1 MNRLLPI
8 LLTAFVTGL
17 VLNHHLPFKG
27 GINFAL
33 GAVSALVAILFYSSY
48 LAPDKRPGKASAA
61 GRTSSSGLL
70 LSWLLFVCLGYLH
83 AGAFS
88 PEQNTPRDLL
98 SLADGRS
105 VRLAGVLEKMPV
117 FLPDR
122 TELLIRA
129 EQYLGREEIRSVT
142 GRILVRLKD
151 RPPARLACGDRVLW
165 MGSLRP
171 VINFKNPG
179 GFDFEKHMALKDVY
193 VTGWVSDPHL
203 LTVIGKSGPFEDTP
217 WRAFSGLIEGARLH
231 IQSFLDNHA
240 TPLAASLY
248 KALLIGERGGIPKP
262 VQEAFTRAGVTHIL
276 AISGLH
282 MGMVAGVTYA
292 LGMWLIKLF
301 PYLLLRFPA
310 FKIAALFSIPIVLF
324 YGAMAGLSP
333 PSTRAMVMVSV
344 FLAAV
349 LLGRQWDIYNNLAI
363 AMWAILL
370 FSPAALYAPSFQLS
384 FIAVFSIVFFYPRR
398 QDWLDRK
405 RENPLARLRPR
416 PSPFVD
422 KLWGLFLISAI
433 ATLGTAPIV
442 VYHFH
447 RLSIVGLLSNV
458 IVVPLVG
465 MLALPL
471 GLVSVALSPL
481 SLKLADIFL
490 QAGSLSLTAM
500 VKVID
505 FFAACPFS
513 SLWVTPPC
521 LFEIL
526 LFYAGVLF
534 ITMASRRKAFRWCG
548 LTCLSIILVVKMV
561 GAYQQ
566 NHSDMLRTTFLDVGQ
581 GNAALVQFPGG
592 KNMIID
598 GGGTLSGQ
606 FDIGER
612 VIAPFL
618 RTKGV
623 WTIDYLVL
631 THPHPDHIGG
641 LIFLLDNFKV
651 KEVWAN
657 GDRVETE
664 AFVRW
669 QQAVSHKGIPH
680 REFKMDSHYPFNING
695 VMVDVYGPPRHICDP
710 SGDMATTGGQDVLL
724 NRRSLVLRISYGRRH
739 LLFPGDIDACR
750 ENELSQEGYA
760 LKSDVLLAPHHGS
773 NTSNTPEFI
782 RAVAPDAVV
791 FSVGQFNR
799 FSFPHPDV
807 VGRYMDRSCSIYRTD
822 RDGAITCLTDG
833 HNLQIEPFSR

>member
-1 MNRLLPI
+1 LNRPLPI
-8 LLTAFVTGL
+8 LLTAFVIGL
-17 VLNHHLPFKG
+17 VLTHHLPFRG
-27 GINFAL
+27 GMNFAL
-33 GAVSALVAILFYSSY
+33 GAVSALLAVLFY
-48 LAPDKRPGKASAA
+48 LNHLNPDKRLKKGC
-61 GRTSSSGLL
+61 LL
-70 LSWLLFVCLGYLH
+70 LSWLIFVCLGYLY

-151 RPPARLACGDRVLW
+151 RPLARLSCGDRLLW

-203 LTVIGKSGPFEDTP
+203 LTVIGRSGPSL
-217 WRAFSGLIEGARLH
+217 SGLIEGARLH
-231 IQSFLDNHA
+231 IQNFLDNHA

-248 KALLIGERGGIPKP
+248 KALLIGESGSIPGP
-262 VQEAFTRAGVTHIL
+262 VQEAFTRSGVTHIL
-276 AISGLH
+276 SISGLH
-282 MGMVAGVTYA
+282 MGMVAWGAYA
-292 LGMWLIKLF
+292 LGLWLIKRSS
-301 PYLLLRFPA
+301 YLLLRFSA

-324 YGAMAGLSP
+324 YGAMAGMSH
-333 PSTRAMVMVSV
+333 PSTRAMIMVSV

-349 LLGRQWDIYNNLAI
+349 LLSRQWDIYNNLAM

-370 FSPAALYAPSFQLS
+370 FSPAALYVPSFQLS
-384 FIAVFSIVFFYPRR
+384 FMAAFSIIFFYPRW
-398 QDWLDRK
+398 QDWFGRK
-405 RENPLARLRPR
+405 REAPLARLRPR

-442 VYHFH
+442 AYHFH

-458 IVVPLVG
+458 IVVPLVD
-465 MLALPL
+465 MLVLPL

-490 QAGSLSLTAM
+490 QAGSLILVAM
-500 VKVID
+500 VKIID
-505 FFAACPFS
+505 FFAAWPFS
-513 SLWVTPPC
+513 SLWVAPPC

-566 NHSDMLRTTFLDVGQ
+566 NHSDMLKTTFLDVGQ

-641 LIFLLDNFKV
+641 LIFLLDTFKV

-657 GDRVETE
+657 GDRLETE

-669 QQAVSHKGIPH
+669 QQAISHKGIPH
-680 REFKMDSHYPFNING
+680 RKFKMDSRYTFNING
-695 VMVDVYGPPRHICDP
+695 VMVDVYGP
-710 SGDMATTGGQDVLL
+710 SGDMAATGGQDLLL

-750 ENELSQEGYA
+750 ENELLQRGYVV
-760 LKSDVLLAPHHGS
+760 KSDVLLAPHHGS
-773 NTSNTPEFI
+773 NTSNTPDFI
-782 RAVAPDAVV
+782 QAVAPEAVV
-791 FSVGQFNR
+791 FSIGQFNH

-807 VGRYMDRSCSIYRTD
+807 VGRYMNTERSIYRTD

-833 HNLQIEPFSR
+833 HKLRIERFSD

>member
-1 MNRLLPI
+1 MNRPLPI
-8 LLTAFVTGL
+8 LLTAFVIGL
-17 VLNHHLPFKG
+17 VLNHHLPFRG
-27 GINFAL
+27 GMNFAL
-33 GAVSALVAILFYSSY
+33 GAVSALLAVLFYLSY
-48 LAPDKRPGKASAA
+48 LAPDKRPEKG
-61 GRTSSSGLL
+61 GLL
-70 LSWLLFVCLGYLH
+70 LSWLLFVCLGYLY

-88 PEQNTPRDLL
+88 PGQNKPRDLL

-105 VRLAGVLEKMPV
+105 VRLDGVLEKMPV

-122 TELLIRA
+122 TELLVRA
-129 EQYLGREEIRSVT
+129 EQYLAREEIRSVS

-151 RPPARLACGDRVLW
+151 RPRARLSCGDRLLW

-171 VINFKNPG
+171 VTNFKNPG
-179 GFDFEKHMALKDVY
+179 GFDFENCMALKDVY
-193 VTGWVSDPHL
+193 VTGWVSDPRL
-203 LTVIGKSGPFEDTP
+203 LTVIGRSGPSL
-217 WRAFSGLIEGARLH
+217 SGLIEDSRLH
-231 IQSFLDNHA
+231 IQNFLDNHA

-248 KALLIGERGGIPKP
+248 KALLIGERGGIPGP

-282 MGMVAGVTYA
+282 MGMVAWVAYA
-292 LGMWLIKLF
+292 LGMWLIKRS
-301 PYLLLRFPA
+301 PYLLLKFSA

-324 YGAMAGLSP
+324 YGAMAGMSP
-333 PSTRAMVMVSV
+333 PSIRAMIMVSV

-349 LLGRQWDIYNNLAI
+349 LLSRQWDIYNNLAI

-370 FSPAALYAPSFQLS
+370 FSPAALHAPSFQLS
-384 FIAVFSIVFFYPRR
+384 FIAVFSIVFFYPRW
-398 QDWLDRK
+398 QDWLGRK
-405 RENPLARLRPR
+405 REDPLTRLRPR
-416 PSPFVD
+416 PFPVVD

-433 ATLGTAPIV
+433 ATMGTAPIV
-442 VYHFH
+442 AYHFH

-465 MLALPL
+465 MLVLPL
-471 GLVSVALSPL
+471 GLISVALSPI
-481 SLKLADIFL
+481 SLKLADMFL
-490 QAGSLSLTAM
+490 QAGSLILTAM

-505 FFAACPFS
+505 FFAAWPFS
-513 SLWVTPPC
+513 SLWVAPPY

-526 LFYAGVLF
+526 LFYAGVLL
-534 ITMASRRKAFRWCG
+534 ITMVSRRKAFRWCG

-561 GAYQQ
+561 DAYQQ
-566 NHSDMLRTTFLDVGQ
+566 NHSGMLKTTFLDVGQ

-618 RTKGV
+618 RAKRV
-623 WTIDYLVL
+623 QTIDYMVL

-651 KEVWAN
+651 KEVWTN

-664 AFVRW
+664 AFARW

-680 REFKMDSHYPFNING
+680 REFNAGSRCAFNING
-695 VMVDVYGPPRHICDP
+695 VMVDVYGP
-710 SGDMATTGGQDVLL
+710 SGAMAATAAQDALL

-739 LLFPGDIDACR
+739 LLFPGDIDAFR
-750 ENELSQEGYA
+750 ESELLQRGYVV
-760 LKSDVLLAPHHGS
+760 KSDVLLTPHHGS
-773 NTSNTPEFI
+773 NTSNTPDFI
-782 RAVAPDAVV
+782 QAVAPDAVV

-799 FSFPHPDV
+799 FSFPHPAV
-807 VGRYMDRSCSIYRTD
+807 VGRYMKTGRSIYRTD

-833 HNLQIEPFSR
+833 HNLQIERFSR

>member
-1 MNRLLPI
+1 M
-8 LLTAFVTGL
+8 
-17 VLNHHLPFKG
+17 
-27 GINFAL
+27 NFAL
-33 GAVSALVAILFYSSY
+33 GAVSALLASLFYLSSY
-48 LAPDKRPGKASAA
+48 LNPHKISGK
-61 GRTSSSGLL
+61 GGPL
-70 LSWLLFVCLGYLH
+70 LSWLLFVCLGYLY

-88 PEQNTPRDLL
+88 PEQNKPRDLL

-122 TELLIRA
+122 TELLVRV
-129 EQYLGREEIRSVT
+129 EQYLAREEIRSVN
-142 GRILVRLKD
+142 GRVLLRLKD
-151 RPPARLACGDRVLW
+151 RPQARLSCGDRLLW

-171 VINFKNPG
+171 VTNFKNPG
-179 GFDFEKHMALKDVY
+179 AFDFENWMALKDIS
-193 VTGWVSDPHL
+193 VTSWVSDPQL
-203 LTVIGKSGPFEDTP
+203 LTVIGRSGLSL
-217 WRAFSGLIEGARLH
+217 SGLIEDARLH
-231 IQSFLDNHA
+231 IQDFLDNHA

-248 KALLIGERGGIPKP
+248 KALLIGETGSIPPP

-282 MGMVAGVTYA
+282 MGMVAGVAYA
-292 LGMWLIKLF
+292 LGMWLIKRS
-301 PYLLLRFPA
+301 PYLLLRFSA

-324 YGAMAGLSP
+324 YGAMAGMSP
-333 PSTRAMVMVSV
+333 PSTRAMIMVSV

-349 LLGRQWDIYNNLAI
+349 LLGRQGDIYNNLAI
-363 AMWAILL
+363 AMWAILF

-384 FIAVFSIVFFYPRR
+384 FIAVFSIVFFYPRW
-398 QDWLDRK
+398 QDWLGRK

-416 PSPFVD
+416 PSPVLD
-422 KLWGLFLISAI
+422 KVWGLFLVSAI

-442 VYHFH
+442 AYHFH

-458 IVVPLVG
+458 IVVPLLG
-465 MLALPL
+465 MLVLPL
-471 GLVSVALSPL
+471 GLISVALSPL
-481 SLKLADIFL
+481 SLKLADVFL

-500 VKVID
+500 VRIID
-505 FFAACPFS
+505 FFAAWPFS
-513 SLWVTPPC
+513 FLWVAPPY

-526 LFYAGVLF
+526 LFYAGVLL

-548 LTCLSIILVVKMV
+548 LACLSIILVVKMV
-561 GAYQQ
+561 DAYQQ
-566 NHSDMLRTTFLDVGQ
+566 NHSDMLSTTVLDVGQ

-598 GGGTLSGQ
+598 GGGTFSGQ

-618 RTKGV
+618 RAKRV
-623 WTIDYLVL
+623 RTIDYLVL

-641 LIFLLDNFKV
+641 LIFLLDSFKV
-651 KEVWAN
+651 KEVWTN

-669 QQAVSHKGIPH
+669 QQLVLHKGIPH
-680 REFKMDSHYPFNING
+680 REFKMDRRCSFNING
-695 VMVDVYGPPRHICDP
+695 VIVDVYGP
-710 SGDMATTGGQDVLL
+710 SGDMAATGRQDALL

-739 LLFPGDIDACR
+739 FLFPGDIDTFR
-750 ENELSQEGYA
+750 EGELLQRGYVV
-760 LKSDVLLAPHHGS
+760 KSDVLLAPHHGS
-773 NTSNTPEFI
+773 NTSNTPDFI
-782 RAVAPDAVV
+782 QAVDPDAVV

-807 VGRYMDRSCSIYRTD
+807 MGRYMDRGCSIYRTD

-833 HNLQIEPFSR
+833 HRLQIERFSR

>member
-33 GAVSALVAILFYSSY
+33 GAVSALMAVLFYSSY
-48 LAPDKRPGKASAA
+48 LAPDKRPGR
-61 GRTSSSGLL
+61 GGLL

-122 TELLIRA
+122 TEFLIRA
-129 EQYLGREEIRSVT
+129 EQYLGQEEIRSVS

-151 RPPARLACGDRVLW
+151 RPLARLSCGDRLLW

-171 VINFKNPG
+171 VTNFKNPG
-179 GFDFEKHMALKDVY
+179 GFDFEKHMALRDVY

-203 LTVIGKSGPFEDTP
+203 LTVIGRSGPSL
-217 WRAFSGLIEGARLH
+217 SGLIEGARLH
-231 IQSFLDNHA
+231 IQDFLDNHA
-240 TPLAASLY
+240 ALLAASLY
-248 KALLIGERGGIPKP
+248 KALLIGEKGSIPNP

-282 MGMVAGVTYA
+282 MGMVAGAAYA
-292 LGMWLIKLF
+292 LGLWLIKRS
-301 PYLLLRFPA
+301 PYLLLRFSA

-324 YGAMAGLSP
+324 YGVMAGLSP
-333 PSTRAMVMVSV
+333 PSTRAMIMVSV

-363 AMWAILL
+363 AMWVILL
-370 FSPAALYAPSFQLS
+370 FSPATLYAPSFQLS
-384 FIAVFSIVFFYPRR
+384 FIAVFSIVFFYPRW
-398 QDWLDRK
+398 QDWIGRK

-416 PSPFVD
+416 PSLFVD

-442 VYHFH
+442 AYHFH
-447 RLSIVGLLSNV
+447 RLSVVGLLSNV

-465 MLALPL
+465 MLVLPL

-500 VKVID
+500 VKIID
-505 FFAACPFS
+505 SFAAWPFS
-513 SLWVTPPC
+513 SLWVTPPY

-534 ITMASRRKAFRWCG
+534 IAMASRRKAFRWCG
-548 LTCLSIILVVKMV
+548 LTCLFIILVARMV

-566 NHSDMLRTTFLDVGQ
+566 SHFDMLRTTFLDVGQ

-598 GGGTLSGQ
+598 GGGTLSGR

-618 RTKGV
+618 RAKGIR
-623 WTIDYLVL
+623 TIDYLVL

-680 REFKMDSHYPFNING
+680 REFKMDSRYPFNING
-695 VMVDVYGPPRHICDP
+695 VMVDVYGP
-710 SGDMATTGGQDVLL
+710 SGDMAATGGQDVLL

-739 LLFPGDIDACR
+739 LLFPGDIDAGR
-750 ENELSQEGYA
+750 ENELLQGEYV

-773 NTSNTPEFI
+773 NTSNTSGFI
-782 RAVAPDAVV
+782 KAVAPDTVI
-791 FSVGQFNR
+791 FSVGRLNR
-799 FSFPHPDV
+799 FSFPHRNV
-807 VGRYMDRSCSIYRTD
+807 LERYVDQGCSIYRTD
-822 RDGAITCLTDG
+822 RDGAVTCLTDG
-833 HNLQIEPFSR
+833 HNLQIEPFPR

>member
-1 MNRLLPI
+1 LNRPLPI
-8 LLTAFVTGL
+8 LLTAFVIGL
-17 VLNHHLPFKG
+17 VLNHHLPFRG

-33 GAVSALVAILFYSSY
+33 GAVSALLAVLFYLSY
-48 LAPDKRPGKASAA
+48 LAPDKRPEKG
-61 GRTSSSGLL
+61 GLL

-88 PEQNTPRDLL
+88 PGQNTPRDLL

-122 TELLIRA
+122 TELLVRA
-129 EQYLGREEIRSVT
+129 EQYLAREEIRSVS

-151 RPPARLACGDRVLW
+151 RPQARLSCGDRLLW

-171 VINFKNPG
+171 VTNFKNPG
-179 GFDFEKHMALKDVY
+179 GFDFENYMALKDVY

-203 LTVIGKSGPFEDTP
+203 LTVIGRSGLSL
-217 WRAFSGLIEGARLH
+217 SGLIEDARLH
-231 IQSFLDNHA
+231 IQNFLDNHA

-248 KALLIGERGGIPKP
+248 KALLIGERGSIPGP

-282 MGMVAGVTYA
+282 MGMVAWFAYV
-292 LGMWLIKLF
+292 LGMWLIKRS
-301 PYLLLRFPA
+301 PYLLLKFSA

-333 PSTRAMVMVSV
+333 PSIRAMIMVSV

-349 LLGRQWDIYNNLAI
+349 LLSRQWDIYNNLAI

-370 FSPAALYAPSFQLS
+370 FSPAALHAPSFQLS
-384 FIAVFSIVFFYPRR
+384 FIAVFSIVFFYPRW
-398 QDWLDRK
+398 QDWLGRK
-405 RENPLARLRPR
+405 REDPLTRLRPR
-416 PSPFVD
+416 PSPVVD
-422 KLWGLFLISAI
+422 KLGGLFLISAI

-442 VYHFH
+442 AYHFH

-465 MLALPL
+465 MLVLPL
-471 GLVSVALSPL
+471 GLVSVALSPI
-481 SLKLADIFL
+481 SLKLAEVFL
-490 QAGSLSLTAM
+490 QAGSLILTAM
-500 VKVID
+500 VKSID
-505 FFAACPFS
+505 FFAAWPFS
-513 SLWVTPPC
+513 SLWVAPPY

-526 LFYAGVLF
+526 LFYAGVLL

-566 NHSDMLRTTFLDVGQ
+566 NHSDMLKTTFMDVGQ

-598 GGGTLSGQ
+598 GGGALSGQ

-618 RTKGV
+618 RAKRV
-623 WTIDYLVL
+623 QTIDYLVL

-651 KEVWAN
+651 KEVWTN
-657 GDRVETE
+657 GDRLETE
-664 AFVRW
+664 AFARW
-669 QQAVSHKGIPH
+669 QQLVSHKGILY
-680 REFKMDSHYPFNING
+680 REVKMDSRYTFNING
-695 VMVDVYGPPRHICDP
+695 VMVDVYGP
-710 SGDMATTGGQDVLL
+710 SGDMAATGGQDLLL

-739 LLFPGDIDACR
+739 LLFPGDIDASR
-750 ENELSQEGYA
+750 ENELLQRSYVV
-760 LKSDVLLAPHHGS
+760 KSDVLLAPHHGS
-773 NTSNTPEFI
+773 NTSNTPDFI
-782 RAVAPDAVV
+782 QAVAPEVV
-791 FSVGQFNR
+791 IFSVGQFNR
-799 FSFPHPDV
+799 FSFPLPDV
-807 VGRYMDRSCSIYRTD
+807 VGRYMNTGCSIYRTD

-833 HNLQIEPFSR
+833 HNLQIERFSR

>member
-1 MNRLLPI
+1 MNRPLPI
-8 LLTAFVTGL
+8 LLTAFATGP

-27 GINFAL
+27 GMNFAL
-33 GAVSALVAILFYSSY
+33 GAVSALLAVLFYLSY
-48 LAPDKRPGKASAA
+48 LNPDKRLEKG
-61 GRTSSSGLL
+61 GLL
-70 LSWLLFVCLGYLH
+70 LSWLLFVCLGYLY

-88 PEQNTPRDLL
+88 PGQNKPRDLL

-117 FLPDR
+117 FLPDQ
-122 TELLIRA
+122 TELLVRA
-129 EQYLGREEIRSVT
+129 EQYLGRGEIRSVT
-142 GRILVRLKD
+142 GRILVHLKD
-151 RPPARLACGDRVLW
+151 RPRARLSCGDRLLW

-171 VINFKNPG
+171 VTNFKNPG

-203 LTVIGKSGPFEDTP
+203 LTVIGRSGP
-217 WRAFSGLIEGARLH
+217 SLSSLIEGARLH
-231 IQSFLDNHA
+231 IQNFLDNHT

-248 KALLIGERGGIPKP
+248 KALLIGERDSIPKP

-282 MGMVAGVTYA
+282 MGMVAWVTYA
-292 LGMWLIKLF
+292 LGMWLIKRS
-301 PYLLLRFPA
+301 PYLLLRFSA

-324 YGAMAGLSP
+324 YGAMAGMSP
-333 PSTRAMVMVSV
+333 PSIRAMIMVSV

-384 FIAVFSIVFFYPRR
+384 FIAVFSIVFFYPRW
-398 QDWLDRK
+398 QDWIGRK
-405 RENPLARLRPR
+405 REDPLARLRPR
-416 PSPFVD
+416 PFPLVD

-442 VYHFH
+442 AYHFH
-447 RLSIVGLLSNV
+447 RLSIAGLLSNV

-465 MLALPL
+465 MPVLPL

-490 QAGSLSLTAM
+490 QAGSLILTAM

-505 FFAACPFS
+505 FFAAWPLS
-513 SLWVTPPC
+513 SLWVAPPY

-526 LFYAGVLF
+526 LFYAGILL

-548 LTCLSIILVVKMV
+548 LTCLSIILVVRML

-566 NHSDMLRTTFLDVGQ
+566 SHSNMLKTTFLDVGQ

-618 RTKGV
+618 RAKGV
-623 WTIDYLVL
+623 RTIDYLVL

-641 LIFLLDNFKV
+641 LIFLLDSFKV

-664 AFVRW
+664 AFAHW
-669 QQAVSHKGIPH
+669 QQAIARKGILH
-680 REFKMDSHYPFNING
+680 REFKTDSRYPFNING
-695 VMVDVYGPPRHICDP
+695 VIVDVYGTPRRICDP
-710 SGDMATTGGQDVLL
+710 SGDMAATGGQDVFL

-739 LLFPGDIDACR
+739 FLFPGDIDACR
-750 ENELSQEGYA
+750 ENELLQGGYV

-773 NTSNTPEFI
+773 NTSNTAGFI
-782 RAVAPDAVV
+782 KAVAPDTVI
-791 FSVGQFNR
+791 FSVGRLNR
-799 FSFPHPDV
+799 FSFPHRNV
-807 VGRYMDRSCSIYRTD
+807 LERYVDQGCSIYRTD
-822 RDGAITCLTDG
+822 QDGAITCLTDG
-833 HNLQIEPFSR
+833 HNLQIERFSR

>member
-1 MNRLLPI
+1 
-8 LLTAFVTGL
+8 
-17 VLNHHLPFKG
+17 LNL
-27 GINFAL
+27 AL
-33 GAVSALVAILFYSSY
+33 GAVSALLAVLFYLSY
-48 LAPDKRPGKASAA
+48 LAPDKRLEKASAA
-61 GRTSSSGLL
+61 GRTSLSCFL
-70 LSWLLFVCLGYLH
+70 LSWLLFVCLGYLY

-88 PEQNTPRDLL
+88 PGQNTPRDLL

-122 TELLIRA
+122 TELLVRV
-129 EQYLGREEIRSVT
+129 EQYLAREEIRSVN

-151 RPPARLACGDRVLW
+151 RPQVRLSCGDRLLW
-165 MGSLRP
+165 TGSLRP
-171 VINFKNPG
+171 VTNFKNPG
-179 GFDFEKHMALKDVY
+179 AFDFENCMALKDVY

-203 LTVIGKSGPFEDTP
+203 LTVIGKSGPSL
-217 WRAFSGLIEGARLH
+217 SGLIEDARLH
-231 IQSFLDNHA
+231 IQNFLDNQA

-248 KALLIGERGGIPKP
+248 KALLIGETGSIPPP
-262 VQEAFTRAGVTHIL
+262 VKEAFTRAGVTHIL

-282 MGMVAGVTYA
+282 MGMVAGVAYA
-292 LGMWLIKLF
+292 LGMWLIKRS
-301 PYLLLRFPA
+301 PYLLLKFSA

-333 PSTRAMVMVSV
+333 PSTRAMIMVSV

-349 LLGRQWDIYNNLAI
+349 LLSRQWDIYNNLAI

-384 FIAVFSIVFFYPRR
+384 FMAVFSIVFFYPRW
-398 QDWLDRK
+398 QDWIGRK
-405 RENPLARLRPR
+405 RESHLTRLRPR

-422 KLWGLFLISAI
+422 KLWGLFLLSAI

-442 VYHFH
+442 AYHFH

-465 MLALPL
+465 MPILPL

-490 QAGSLSLTAM
+490 QAGSLILTAM

-505 FFAACPFS
+505 FFAAWPFS
-513 SLWVTPPC
+513 SLWVAPPS

-526 LFYAGVLF
+526 LFYAGGLL
-534 ITMASRRKAFRWCG
+534 ITMASRRKARRWCG
-548 LTCLSIILVVKMV
+548 LTFLSMILVVRMV

-566 NHSDMLRTTFLDVGQ
+566 DHSDMLKTTFLDVGQ

-598 GGGTLSGQ
+598 GGGTLNGQ

-641 LIFLLDNFKV
+641 LIFLLNTFKV
-651 KEVWAN
+651 KEVWTN
-657 GDRVETE
+657 GDRLETE

-669 QQAVSHKGIPH
+669 QQAISHKGIPH
-680 REFKMDSHYPFNING
+680 REFRTDSRYTFNING
-695 VMVDVYGPPRHICDP
+695 VMVDVYGTPRRIYDP
-710 SGDMATTGGQDVLL
+710 SGDMAATGRQDAFL
-724 NRRSLVLRISYGRRH
+724 NRRSLVLRISYGKRH
-739 LLFPGDIDACR
+739 LLFPGDIEACR
-750 ENELSQEGYA
+750 ENELLKGGYV
-760 LKSDVLLAPHHGS
+760 LKSGVLLAPHHGS
-773 NTSNTPEFI
+773 NTSNTLDFI
-782 RAVAPDAVV
+782 QAVAPETVV

-807 VGRYMDRSCSIYRTD
+807 IGRYMDRGCSIYRTD

-833 HNLQIEPFSR
+833 HNLQIERFSN

>member
-1 MNRLLPI
+1 LNRPLPI

-17 VLNHHLPFKG
+17 VLNPHLPFRDG
-27 GINFAL
+27 MNFAL
-33 GAVSALVAILFYSSY
+33 GAVSALVAVLFYSSY
-48 LAPDKRPGKASAA
+48 LAPDKRPGKGS
-61 GRTSSSGLL
+61 LL
-70 LSWLLFVCLGYLH
+70 LSCLLFVCLGYLH

-88 PEQNTPRDLL
+88 PEQNTPRGLL

-117 FLPDR
+117 FLPDQ
-122 TELLIRA
+122 TELLVRA
-129 EQYLGREEIRSVT
+129 EQYLGREEIRSVS

-151 RPPARLACGDRVLW
+151 RPRARLSCGDRLLW
-165 MGSLRP
+165 MCSLRP
-171 VINFKNPG
+171 VINFKNPE
-179 GFDFEKHMALKDVY
+179 GFDFEKHMALRDVY
-193 VTGWVSDPHL
+193 VTGWVSDPQL
-203 LTVIGKSGPFEDTP
+203 LTVIGRSRGLS
-217 WRAFSGLIEGARLH
+217 FSGLIEGARLH
-231 IQSFLDNHA
+231 IQDFLDNHA

-248 KALLIGERGGIPKP
+248 KALLIGERGSIPRP

-292 LGMWLIKLF
+292 LGMWLIKRS
-301 PYLLLRFPA
+301 PYLLLRFSA
-310 FKIAALFSIPIVLF
+310 FKIAAFFSIPIVLF
-324 YGAMAGLSP
+324 YGAMAGMSP

-398 QDWLDRK
+398 QDWIGRK

-442 VYHFH
+442 AYHFH

-465 MLALPL
+465 MLLLPL

-481 SLKLADIFL
+481 SLKLADVFL
-490 QAGSLSLTAM
+490 QAGSLILTAM
-500 VKVID
+500 VKIID
-505 FFAACPFS
+505 FFAAWPFS
-513 SLWVTPPC
+513 SLWVAPPC

-526 LFYAGVLF
+526 LFYAGVLL

-548 LTCLSIILVVKMV
+548 LACLSIILVVKMV

-598 GGGTLSGQ
+598 GGGTLSGR

-612 VIAPFL
+612 VLAPFL

-669 QQAVSHKGIPH
+669 QQAISHKGIPH
-680 REFKMDSHYPFNING
+680 REFKMDSRSPFNING
-695 VMVDVYGPPRHICDP
+695 VMVDVYGP
-710 SGDMATTGGQDVLL
+710 SGDMAAAGGQDVLL
-724 NRRSLVLRISYGRRH
+724 NRRSLVLRISYGRRR

-750 ENELSQEGYA
+750 ENELSQRDYF

-773 NTSNTPEFI
+773 NTSNTPDFI

-791 FSVGQFNR
+791 FSVGRFNR
-799 FSFPHPDV
+799 FSFPHRNV
-807 VGRYMDRSCSIYRTD
+807 LERYVDQGCSIYRTD

-833 HNLQIEPFSR
+833 HDLQIEPFSR

>member
-27 GINFAL
+27 GINFAM
-33 GAVSALVAILFYSSY
+33 GAVSALVAVLFYSSY
-48 LAPDKRPGKASAA
+48 LAPDKRPEKTSAA

-88 PEQNTPRDLL
+88 PGQNKPRELL

-117 FLPDR
+117 FLPDQ
-122 TELLIRA
+122 TELLVRA
-129 EQYLGREEIRSVT
+129 EQYLGREKIRSVS

-151 RPPARLACGDRVLW
+151 RPRARLACGDRLLW

-171 VINFKNPG
+171 VANFKNPG
-179 GFDFEKHMALKDVY
+179 AFDFEKHMALRDVY
-193 VTGWVSDPHL
+193 VSGWVSDPQL
-203 LTVIGKSGPFEDTP
+203 LTVIGKS
-217 WRAFSGLIEGARLH
+217 SLSLSSLIEGARLH
-231 IQSFLDNHA
+231 IQDFLDNHA
-240 TPLAASLY
+240 APSAAPLY
-248 KALLIGERGGIPKP
+248 KALLIGERGSIPKP

-282 MGMVAGVTYA
+282 MGMVAGATYA
-292 LGMWLIKLF
+292 FGMWLIKRF
-301 PYLLLRFPA
+301 HYLLLRFSA

-324 YGAMAGLSP
+324 YGAMAGMSP
-333 PSTRAMVMVSV
+333 PSTRAMIMVSV

-363 AMWAILL
+363 AMWVILL

-384 FIAVFSIVFFYPRR
+384 FMAVFSIVFFYPRR
-398 QDWLDRK
+398 QDWLGRK

-442 VYHFH
+442 AYHFH

-465 MLALPL
+465 MLVLPL

-481 SLKLADIFL
+481 SLKLADVFL
-490 QAGSLSLTAM
+490 QAGSLILTAM
-500 VKVID
+500 VKIID
-505 FFAACPFS
+505 FFAAWPFS

-526 LFYAGVLF
+526 LFYAGALL

-548 LTCLSIILVVKMV
+548 LTCLSIILVARMV

-566 NHSDMLRTTFLDVGQ
+566 SHSDMLRTTFLDVGQ

-598 GGGTLSGQ
+598 GGGSLSGRV
-606 FDIGER
+606 DIGER

-623 WTIDYLVL
+623 RTIDYMVL

-680 REFKMDSHYPFNING
+680 REFKMDSRSPFNING
-695 VMVDVYGPPRHICDP
+695 VMVDVYGP
-710 SGDMATTGGQDVLL
+710 SGDMAAGGQDVLL

-750 ENELSQEGYA
+750 ENELSQRDYV

-773 NTSNTPEFI
+773 NTSNTAGFI
-782 RAVAPDAVV
+782 KAVAPDTVI
-791 FSVGQFNR
+791 FSVGRLNR
-799 FSFPHPDV
+799 FSFPHRNV
-807 VGRYMDRSCSIYRTD
+807 LERYMDQGCSIYRTD

>member
-1 MNRLLPI
+1 MNRPLPI

-17 VLNHHLPFKG
+17 VLNHHLPFRG
-27 GINFAL
+27 GMNFAL
-33 GAVSALVAILFYSSY
+33 GAVSALLAVLFY
-48 LAPDKRPGKASAA
+48 LNHLNPDKRLKKGC
-61 GRTSSSGLL
+61 LL
-70 LSWLLFVCLGYLH
+70 LSWLIFVCLGYLH

-88 PEQNTPRDLL
+88 PGQNKPRYLL
-98 SLADGRS
+98 SLADGSS

-117 FLPDR
+117 FLPDQ
-122 TELLIRA
+122 TELLVRA
-129 EQYLGREEIRSVT
+129 EQYLAREEIRSVN

-151 RPPARLACGDRVLW
+151 RPQARLSCGDRILW

-171 VINFKNPG
+171 VTNFKNPG
-179 GFDFEKHMALKDVY
+179 AFDFEKHMALKDVY

-203 LTVIGKSGPFEDTP
+203 LTVIGRSGPSLSGFIED
-217 WRAFSGLIEGARLH
+217 ARLH
-231 IQSFLDNHA
+231 IQNFLDNHA

-248 KALLIGERGGIPKP
+248 KALLIGERGSIPGP

-282 MGMVAGVTYA
+282 MGMVAWFTYA
-292 LGMWLIKLF
+292 LGMWLIKRF
-301 PYLLLRFPA
+301 PYLLLRFSA

-324 YGAMAGLSP
+324 YGAMAGMSH
-333 PSTRAMVMVSV
+333 PSTRAMIMVSV

-349 LLGRQWDIYNNLAI
+349 LLSRQWDIYNNLAI

-384 FIAVFSIVFFYPRR
+384 FIAVFSIVFFYPRW
-398 QDWLDRK
+398 QDWIGRK

-442 VYHFH
+442 AYHFH

-465 MLALPL
+465 MLVLPL
-471 GLVSVALSPL
+471 GLISVALSPI

-490 QAGSLSLTAM
+490 QAGSLILTAM

-505 FFAACPFS
+505 FFAAWPFS
-513 SLWVTPPC
+513 SLWVAPPY
-521 LFEIL
+521 LFEVL
-526 LFYAGVLF
+526 LFYAGVLL

-566 NHSDMLRTTFLDVGQ
+566 NHSDMLKATFLDVGQ

-606 FDIGER
+606 FDLGER

-618 RTKGV
+618 RAKRV
-623 WTIDYLVL
+623 RTIDYLVL

-641 LIFLLDNFKV
+641 LIFLLDSFKV
-651 KEVWAN
+651 KEVWTN

-664 AFVRW
+664 AFIRW
-669 QQAVSHKGIPH
+669 QQAISHKGIPH
-680 REFKMDSHYPFNING
+680 RKFKMDSRYTFNING
-695 VMVDVYGPPRHICDP
+695 VMVDVYGP
-710 SGDMATTGGQDVLL
+710 SGDMAATGGQDVLL

-739 LLFPGDIDACR
+739 LLFPGDIDAFR
-750 ENELSQEGYA
+750 EGELLQRGYVV
-760 LKSDVLLAPHHGS
+760 KSDVLLAPHHGS
-773 NTSNTPEFI
+773 NTSNTVDFI
-782 RAVAPDAVV
+782 QAVAPDAVV

-799 FSFPHPDV
+799 FSFPHPAV
-807 VGRYMDRSCSIYRTD
+807 VGRYMKTGRSIYRTD

>member
-1 MNRLLPI
+1 MNRPLPI

-17 VLNHHLPFKG
+17 VLNHHLPFRG
-27 GINFAL
+27 GMNFAL
-33 GAVSALVAILFYSSY
+33 GAVSALLSVLFY
-48 LAPDKRPGKASAA
+48 LNHLNPDKRLKKGC
-61 GRTSSSGLL
+61 LL
-70 LSWLLFVCLGYLH
+70 LSWLIFVCLGYLH

-88 PEQNTPRDLL
+88 PGQNKPRYLL
-98 SLADGRS
+98 SLADGSS

-117 FLPDR
+117 FLPDQ
-122 TELLIRA
+122 TELLVRA
-129 EQYLGREEIRSVT
+129 EQYLAREEIRSVN

-151 RPPARLACGDRVLW
+151 RPQARLSCGDRILW

-171 VINFKNPG
+171 VTNFKNPG
-179 GFDFEKHMALKDVY
+179 AFDFEKHMALKDVY

-203 LTVIGKSGPFEDTP
+203 LTVIGRGGPSLSGFIED
-217 WRAFSGLIEGARLH
+217 ARLH
-231 IQSFLDNHA
+231 IQNFLDNHA

-248 KALLIGERGGIPKP
+248 KALLIGERGSIPKP

-282 MGMVAGVTYA
+282 MGMVAWFTYA
-292 LGMWLIKLF
+292 LGMWLIKRF
-301 PYLLLRFPA
+301 PYLLLRFSA

-324 YGAMAGLSP
+324 YGAMAGMSH
-333 PSTRAMVMVSV
+333 PSTRAMIMVSV

-349 LLGRQWDIYNNLAI
+349 LLSRQWDIYNNLAI

-384 FIAVFSIVFFYPRR
+384 FIAVFSIVFFYPRW
-398 QDWLDRK
+398 QDWIGRK

-442 VYHFH
+442 AYHFH

-465 MLALPL
+465 MLVLPL
-471 GLVSVALSPL
+471 GLVSVALSPF

-490 QAGSLSLTAM
+490 QAGSLILTAM

-505 FFAACPFS
+505 FFAAWPFS
-513 SLWVTPPC
+513 SLWVAPPY

-526 LFYAGVLF
+526 LFYAGVLL

-566 NHSDMLRTTFLDVGQ
+566 NHSDMLKTTFLDVSQ

-618 RTKGV
+618 RAKGV
-623 WTIDYLVL
+623 RTIDYLVL

-641 LIFLLDNFKV
+641 LIFLLDTFKV
-651 KEVWAN
+651 KEVWTN
-657 GDRVETE
+657 GDRVETA
-664 AFVRW
+664 AFGRW
-669 QQAVSHKGIPH
+669 QQAISHKGIPH
-680 REFKMDSHYPFNING
+680 REFKMDSRHTFNING
-695 VMVDVYGPPRHICDP
+695 VMVDVYGP
-710 SGDMATTGGQDVLL
+710 SGDIAAATGGQDLLL

-750 ENELSQEGYA
+750 ENELLQRGYVV
-760 LKSDVLLAPHHGS
+760 KSDVLLAPHHGS
-773 NTSNTPEFI
+773 NTSNALDFI
-782 RAVAPDAVV
+782 QAVAPEAVV
-791 FSVGQFNR
+791 FSMGQFNH
-799 FSFPHPDV
+799 FSFPHPAV
-807 VGRYMDRSCSIYRTD
+807 VGRYMKTGRSIYRTD

>member
-1 MNRLLPI
+1 LNRPLPI

-17 VLNHHLPFKG
+17 VLNHHLPFRG
-27 GINFAL
+27 GMNFAL
-33 GAVSALVAILFYSSY
+33 GAVSALLAVLFY
-48 LAPDKRPGKASAA
+48 LNHLNPDKRLKKGC
-61 GRTSSSGLL
+61 LL
-70 LSWLLFVCLGYLH
+70 LSWLIFVCLGYLH

-88 PEQNTPRDLL
+88 PGQNKPRYLL
-98 SLADGRS
+98 SLADGSS

-117 FLPDR
+117 FLPDQ
-122 TELLIRA
+122 TELLVRA
-129 EQYLGREEIRSVT
+129 EQYLAREEIRSVN

-151 RPPARLACGDRVLW
+151 RPQARLSCGDRILW

-171 VINFKNPG
+171 VTNFKNPG
-179 GFDFEKHMALKDVY
+179 AFDFEKHMALKDVY

-203 LTVIGKSGPFEDTP
+203 LTVIGRSGPSLSGFIED
-217 WRAFSGLIEGARLH
+217 ARLH
-231 IQSFLDNHA
+231 IQNFLDNHA

-248 KALLIGERGGIPKP
+248 KALLIGERGSIPGP

-282 MGMVAGVTYA
+282 MGMVAWFTYA
-292 LGMWLIKLF
+292 LGMWLIKRF
-301 PYLLLRFPA
+301 PYLLLRFSA

-324 YGAMAGLSP
+324 YGAMAGMSH
-333 PSTRAMVMVSV
+333 PSTRAMIMVSV

-349 LLGRQWDIYNNLAI
+349 LLSRQWDIYNNLAI

-384 FIAVFSIVFFYPRR
+384 FIAVFSIVFFYPRW
-398 QDWLDRK
+398 QDWIGRK

-442 VYHFH
+442 AYHFH

-465 MLALPL
+465 MLVLPL
-471 GLVSVALSPL
+471 GLISVALSPI

-490 QAGSLSLTAM
+490 QAGSLILTAM

-505 FFAACPFS
+505 FFAAWPFS
-513 SLWVTPPC
+513 SLWVAPPY
-521 LFEIL
+521 LFEVL
-526 LFYAGVLF
+526 LFYAGVLL

-566 NHSDMLRTTFLDVGQ
+566 NHSDMLKATFLDVGQ

-606 FDIGER
+606 FDLGER

-618 RTKGV
+618 RAKRV
-623 WTIDYLVL
+623 RTIDYLVL

-641 LIFLLDNFKV
+641 LIFLLDSFKV
-651 KEVWAN
+651 KEVWTN

-664 AFVRW
+664 AFIRW
-669 QQAVSHKGIPH
+669 QQAISHKGIPH
-680 REFKMDSHYPFNING
+680 RKFKMDSRYTFNING
-695 VMVDVYGPPRHICDP
+695 VMVDVYGP
-710 SGDMATTGGQDVLL
+710 SGDMAATGGQDVLL

-739 LLFPGDIDACR
+739 LLFPGDIDAFR
-750 ENELSQEGYA
+750 EGELLQRGYVV
-760 LKSDVLLAPHHGS
+760 KSDVLLAPHHGS
-773 NTSNTPEFI
+773 NTSNTVDFI
-782 RAVAPDAVV
+782 QAVAPDAVV

-799 FSFPHPDV
+799 FSFPHPAV
-807 VGRYMDRSCSIYRTD
+807 VGRYMKTGRSIYRTD